1 MKTREKYRLTRT
13 VRNDKNLQQVFSEEQ
28 FMVEKAQWIWLD
40 GEFIPWDEA
49 RVHILTHSLHYGL
62 GVFEGIRAYHCH
74 DGRTAIFRL
83 REHIQRLYDSAH
95 IMQMDLPYTQATIE
109 EVCCEILRRNHLKE
123 GYLRPLAFVGDG
135 AMGLHPQNNPIRLT
149 VISWVWGAYLGDEG
163 LKNGIRAKISSF
175 ARHHVNVT
183 MTMAKTTGN
192 YVNSIMAKREATKL
206 GYDEALLLDTDG
218 YVAEATGEN
227 IFLVKNGC
235 LKTPPLT
242 AVLPGIT
249 RDSIIT
255 LAQDLKIPV
264 SEQIFSRDELYLA
277 DEVFLTGT
285 AAEVTPV
292 REVDDR
298 RIGAGQPGP
307 VTKQLQE
314 AFFAVVK
321 GRDIRYQHW
330 LMYI

>member
-1 MKTREKYRLTRT
+1 
-13 VRNDKNLQQVFSEEQ
+13 
-28 FMVEKAQWIWLD
+28 MVEKAQWIWLD
-40 GEFIPWDEA
+40 GKFIPWDEA

-62 GVFEGIRAYHCH
+62 GVFEGIRAYRCH
-74 DGRTAIFRL
+74 DGQTAVFRL
-83 REHIQRLYDSAH
+83 REHIRRLFDSAH
-95 IMQMDLPYTQATIE
+95 IMQMDLPYTQTEIE
-109 EVCCEILRRNHLKE
+109 EVCCEILRRNGLKE
-123 GYLRPLAFVGDG
+123 GYLRPLVFVGDG
-135 AMGLHPQNNPIRLT
+135 VMGLHPQNNPIRVA

-163 LKNGIRAKISSF
+163 LKSGIRAKISSF

-192 YVNSIMAKREATKL
+192 YVNSILAKREVTML

-227 IFLVKNGC
+227 IFMVKDGA

-249 RDSIIT
+249 RASIIT
-255 LAQDLKIPV
+255 LAQDLNIAV
-264 SEQIFSRDELYLA
+264 IEQIFSRDELYLA

-298 RIGAGQPGP
+298 RIGPGQPGP
-307 VTKQLQE
+307 ITLKLQE
-314 AFFAVVK
+314 AFFKVVK
-321 GRDIRYQHW
+321 GQDPRYQRW
-330 LMYI
+330 LTYV